1 MRTISI
7 YDLRNNLADWLNEVT
22 ANDSRLLVS
31 RFGKPIAIISPYS
44 DTDVVNF
51 DRFYNVLG
59 KGETGDKLVNRIRR
73 SNKEKERT
81 KTLRS

>member
-31 RFGKPIAIISPYS
+31 RFGKPIAVISPYS
-44 DTDVVNF
+44 DTDIVNF
-51 DRFYNVLG
+51 DRFYNLLS
-59 KGETGDKLVNRIRR
+59 KDETGDKLVNRIRR
-73 SNKEKERT
+73 SNKEKMRT
-81 KTLRS
+81 KMLRS